1 MMESVWKLLT
11 TPNEGLIGIIFNNW
25 GIPFIFIEIAVSALL
40 FTQVFNIKYEK
51 KQLVIYVLIL
61 AFISGLSNTIL
72 PKPYSA
78 YINMIAELFLI
89 IFIFKTSIFKSILAE
104 FVSIIS
110 IVIFETIFCKLC
122 TVLLN
127 VEYEQL
133 YLIPLTRLFITM
145 LIYISI
151 YILYTFFKHYN
162 ITINVIDNISKKNK
176 YILILNFIFA
186 IVTIAIQFYIIGYYL
201 YSLPIFITLL
211 SMISLIIYFFIS
223 IYSLVKTT
231 KLEVT
236 SKSLEEA
243 QLYNK
248 TLNILHDNLRTF
260 RHDFC
265 NIMQSFGG
273 YIANND
279 MEGLEKYYDDIKE
292 ECNSLNTLTT
302 LSPSL
307 INDAGLYSLIT
318 SKYYT
323 AEQAGIKFNINISA
337 NFRDIPISAYTL
349 TRILGILLDNAI
361 EAAKNSEEKEIS
373 FMVYGPSEN
382 ANVKKSIISIEN
394 SYSNKD
400 VDVDRIREKGF
411 TSKTEEE
418 GSHGL
423 GLWEVNKILK
433 KSKNLNLHTTKND
446 KYFIQQLEIYNLT
459 K

>member
-1 MMESVWKLLT
+1 MESVWHLLT

-265 NIMQSFGG
+265 NIMQSLGG
-273 YIANND
+273 YIADND
-279 MEGLEKYYDDIKE
+279 MEGLKLYYDSIRKE
-292 ECNSLNTLTT
+292 SDTLNNLTA
-302 LSPSL
+302 LNPNL

-323 AEQAGIKFNINISA
+323 AEQDGIKFNINILA
-337 NFRDIPISAYTL
+337 NFNDISISTYTL
-349 TRILGILLDNAI
+349 SRILGILLDNAI
-361 EAAKNSEEKEIS
+361 DAARISTEKEIS
-373 FMVYGPSEN
+373 FSVYGPSQN
-382 ANVKKSIISIEN
+382 SSINRYIINIEN
-394 SYSNKD
+394 TYSNKD
-400 VDVDRIREKGF
+400 VNIDKIFEKGYS
-411 TSKTEEE
+411 SKTTDKKF
-418 GSHGL
+418 HGI
-423 GLWEVNKILK
+423 GLWEVNKLIK
-433 KSKNLNLHTTKND
+433 KNKNLNLKTEKNS
-446 KYFIQQLEIYNLT
+446 KYFIQNLEIFGI
-459 K
+459 